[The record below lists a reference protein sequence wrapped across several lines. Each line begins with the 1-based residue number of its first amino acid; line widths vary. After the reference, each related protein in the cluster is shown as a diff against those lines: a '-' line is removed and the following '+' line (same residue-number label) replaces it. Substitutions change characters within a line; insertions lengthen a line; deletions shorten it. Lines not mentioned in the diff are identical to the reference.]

1 MTCAYSKTFIG
12 NIDQNQ
18 FQPINTNNE
27 FRALQGNNI
36 ARNEAIPNGEAQT
49 KHPLSTYTDDEKRWL
64 VTTADEE
71 RSKVAGFMLRLKRRW
86 DEQYP
91 EKNCVSKQN
100 LRDNA
105 ARLKK
110 ELEMNVRSEK
120 TQIEKE
126 EDKTL
131 NSTHKWK
138 NDMKVNL
145 LKIEERERN
154 RGRGFMK
161 RMKEAWDDIYENSTI
176 SAQTLRDNAAR
187 FLKDNSLLN
196 LITVRDGNDVEPEAI
211 NIKTN

>member
-1 MTCAYSKTFIG
+1 ME

-18 FQPINTNNE
+18 FQPINTDNK

-36 ARNEAIPNGEAQT
+36 TRNEAIPNGEAQT
-49 KHPLSTYTDDEKRWL
+49 KQPLSKYPDDEKRWL

-71 RSKVAGFMLRLKRRW
+71 RSKGTGFMLRLKLLG

-91 EKNCVSKQN
+91 EKNRVSKQN
-100 LRDNA
+100 L
-105 ARLKK
+105 K
-110 ELEMNVRSEK
+110 ELEINIRSEK
-120 TQIEKE
+120 AQIEIE
-126 EDKTL
+126 EDTALK
-131 NSTHKWK
+131 STHKWTTE
-138 NDMKVNL
+138 MKVNL

-187 FLKDNSLLN
+187 FRKDNLLLN

-211 NIKTN
+211 DIRAI

>member
-1 MTCAYSKTFIG
+1 MTCAHSKTFIG

-71 RSKVAGFMLRLKRRW
+71 RSKDIGFMLRLKRRW

-154 RGRGFMK
+154 QGRGFMK